1 MVCIVNGLCFGFG
14 FNGRLTPS
22 LSGLLCRDRRW
33 IGVGIRR
40 ALASRCRGHGVRR
53 MFCCRVRKQ
62 TKFISALEKRR
73 IAGEGEG
80 VLFCWRMRFRV
91 APVKE

>member
-1 MVCIVNGLCFGFG
+1 MVCIANGLGVGFG

-33 IGVGIRR
+33 IGVGVRR
-40 ALASRCRGHGVRR
+40 GALASRCRGHCVVKMSG
-53 MFCCRVRKQ
+53 CKVRKQ

-73 IAGEGEG
+73 NAVEGKRILYVDEG
-80 VLFCWRMRFRV
+80 ASGSHR
-91 APVKE
+91 